1 MGPPHAIARGID
13 LLTARRLRRIDNEP
27 LLATARGADSNRS
40 DMKNRLKIHAVWGF
54 AVVALLLAQ
63 LGCSSKTTENA
74 VTTQPSPSPSAT
86 TDLASASPTPDAT
99 ISAAANPGAVASNSG
114 AKPKAVSSNA
124 ASNPRSAPA
133 NSAGAG
139 AAPAAPSAAPPPP
152 PRVFTIRPGATIAIY
167 TAKELSTKTARDG
180 DVFTASLANPIVDGD
195 WVIAKRGA
203 LVQGVVVN
211 SDPGGRVQGRASM
224 TVKLRSL
231 QLADGRTVD
240 LSTSSYTKEAKSSK
254 KKDAAKIGIG
264 AGIGAAIGAIA
275 GGGKGA
281 AIGAGAGGGAGT
293 GLVLATRG
301 DPAVI
306 PSESQLNFRLEA
318 PITVTKR

>member
-1 MGPPHAIARGID
+1 
-13 LLTARRLRRIDNEP
+13 
-27 LLATARGADSNRS
+27 
-40 DMKNRLKIHAVWGF
+40 MKNRLKIHAVWGF
-54 AVVALLLAQ
+54 AVAALMLAQ

-74 VTTQPSPSPSAT
+74 STAQPSPSPSVAT
-86 TDLASASPTPDAT
+86 ALTSASPTPDAAST
-99 ISAAANPGAVASNSG
+99 AASNPGAVASNAATNPG
-114 AKPKAVSSNA
+114 A
-124 ASNPRSAPA
+124 APA
-133 NSAGAG
+133 NT
-139 AAPAAPSAAPPPP
+139 APAAPSAAPPAP
-152 PRVFTIRPGATIAIY
+152 PRVFTIRAGTSIMVS
-167 TAKELSTKTARDG
+167 TANDLSTKTAKDG
-180 DVFTASLANPIVDGD
+180 DLFTASLARPIVDGD

-203 LVQGVVVN
+203 TVQGVVVN
-211 SDPGGRVQGRASM
+211 SDPGGRVKGRASM

-240 LSTSSYTKEAKSSK
+240 LSTSSYTKEAKGTK
-254 KKDAAKIGIG
+254 KKDAMKIGIG

-306 PSESQLNFRLEA
+306 PSESQLNFRLKG

>member
-1 MGPPHAIARGID
+1 
-13 LLTARRLRRIDNEP
+13 
-27 LLATARGADSNRS
+27 
-40 DMKNRLKIHAVWGF
+40 MKNRLKIHAVWGF
-54 AVVALLLAQ
+54 AVAALMLAQ

-74 VTTQPSPSPSAT
+74 STAQPSPSPSVAT
-86 TDLASASPTPDAT
+86 ALTSASPTPDAAST
-99 ISAAANPGAVASNSG
+99 AASNPGAVATNAAANPGA
-114 AKPKAVSSNA
+114 
-124 ASNPRSAPA
+124 APA
-133 NSAGAG
+133 NTAGAG
-139 AAPAAPSAAPPPP
+139 AAPPAP
-152 PRVFTIRPGATIAIY
+152 PRVFTIRSGAQISIF
-167 TAKELSTKTARDG
+167 TAKELSTKTVKDG
-180 DVFTASLANPIVDGD
+180 DLFTASLARPIVDGD

-203 LVQGVVVN
+203 TVQGVVVN
-211 SDPGGRVQGRASM
+211 SDPGGRVKGRASM

-240 LSTSSYTKEAKSSK
+240 LSTSSYTKEAKGTK
-254 KKDAAKIGIG
+254 KKDAMKIGIG

-306 PSESQLNFRLEA
+306 PSESQLNFRLQG

>member
-1 MGPPHAIARGID
+1 
-13 LLTARRLRRIDNEP
+13 
-27 LLATARGADSNRS
+27 
-40 DMKNRLKIHAVWGF
+40 MKNRLKIHAVWGF
-54 AVVALLLAQ
+54 AAAALLLAQ

-74 VTTQPSPSPSAT
+74 STAQPSPSPSVAT
-86 TDLASASPTPDAT
+86 ALTSASPTPDAAST
-99 ISAAANPGAVASNSG
+99 AASNPGAVASNAAANPG
-114 AKPKAVSSNA
+114 A
-124 ASNPRSAPA
+124 APA
-133 NSAGAG
+133 NTAGAG
-139 AAPAAPSAAPPPP
+139 AAPPAP
-152 PRVFTIRPGATIAIY
+152 PRVFTIRAGAQISIF
-167 TAKELSTKTARDG
+167 TARELSTKTVKDG
-180 DVFTASLANPIVDGD
+180 DLFTASLARPIVDGD

-203 LVQGVVVN
+203 TVQGVVVN
-211 SDPGGRVQGRASM
+211 SDPGGRVKGRASM

-240 LSTSSYTKEAKSSK
+240 LSTSSYTKEAKGTK
-254 KKDAAKIGIG
+254 RKDAMKIGIG

-306 PSESQLNFRLEA
+306 PSESQLTFRLKG
-318 PITVTKR
+318 PITVKR

>member
-1 MGPPHAIARGID
+1 
-13 LLTARRLRRIDNEP
+13 
-27 LLATARGADSNRS
+27 
-40 DMKNRLKIHAVWGF
+40 MKNRLKIHAVWGF
-54 AVVALLLAQ
+54 AVAVLLLAQ
-63 LGCSSKTTENA
+63 LGCSSKSTENA
-74 VTTQPSPSPSAT
+74 STAQPSPSPSVAT
-86 TDLASASPTPDAT
+86 ALTSASPTPDAAST
-99 ISAAANPGAVASNSG
+99 AASNPGAVASG
-114 AKPKAVSSNA
+114 A
-124 ASNPRSAPA
+124 ASNP
-133 NSAGAG
+133 G
-139 AAPAAPSAAPPPP
+139 AAPAAPSAAPPAP
-152 PRVFTIRPGATIAIY
+152 PRVYTIRAGTAITVS
-167 TAKELSTKTARDG
+167 TANDLSTKTAKDG
-180 DVFTASLANPIVDGD
+180 DLFTASLARAIVDGD

-203 LVQGVVVN
+203 TVQGVVVN
-211 SDPGGRVQGRASM
+211 SDPGGRVKGRASM

-240 LSTSSYTKEAKSSK
+240 LSTNSYTKEAKGTK

-306 PSESQLNFRLEA
+306 PSESQLNFRLQG

>member
-1 MGPPHAIARGID
+1 
-13 LLTARRLRRIDNEP
+13 
-27 LLATARGADSNRS
+27 
-40 DMKNRLKIHAVWGF
+40 MKNRLKIHAVWGF
-54 AVVALLLAQ
+54 AVAAFLLAQ

-74 VTTQPSPSPSAT
+74 STAQPSPSPSVAT
-86 TDLASASPTPDAT
+86 ALTSASPTPDAAST
-99 ISAAANPGAVASNSG
+99 AASNPGAVASN
-114 AKPKAVSSNA
+114 A
-124 ASNPRSAPA
+124 ATNPSSAPA
-133 NSAGAG
+133 NP
-139 AAPAAPSAAPPPP
+139 APAAPSAAPPPP
-152 PRVFTIRPGATIAIY
+152 PRVFTIRTGTSIMVS
-167 TAKELSTKTARDG
+167 TANDLSTKTAKDG
-180 DVFTASLANPIVDGD
+180 DLFTASLARPIVDGD

-203 LVQGVVVN
+203 TVQGVVVN
-211 SDPGGRVQGRASM
+211 SDPGGRVKGRASM

-240 LSTSSYTKEAKSSK
+240 LSTSSYTKEAKGTK
-254 KKDAAKIGIG
+254 KKDAMKIGIG

-306 PSESQLNFRLEA
+306 PSESQLKFRLQG

>member
-1 MGPPHAIARGID
+1 
-13 LLTARRLRRIDNEP
+13 
-27 LLATARGADSNRS
+27 
-40 DMKNRLKIHAVWGF
+40 MKNRLKIHAVWGF
-54 AVVALLLAQ
+54 AVAVLLLAQ
-63 LGCSSKTTENA
+63 LGCSSKSTENA
-74 VTTQPSPSPSAT
+74 STAQPSPSPSVAT
-86 TDLASASPTPDAT
+86 ALTSASPTPDAAST
-99 ISAAANPGAVASNSG
+99 AASNPGAVASNAAANPG
-114 AKPKAVSSNA
+114 A
-124 ASNPRSAPA
+124 APA
-133 NSAGAG
+133 NTAGAG
-139 AAPAAPSAAPPPP
+139 AAPPAP
-152 PRVFTIRPGATIAIY
+152 PRVFTIRSGAQISIF
-167 TAKELSTKTARDG
+167 TAKELSTKTVKDG
-180 DVFTASLANPIVDGD
+180 DLFTASLARPIVDGD

-203 LVQGVVVN
+203 TVQGVVVN
-211 SDPGGRVQGRASM
+211 SDPGGRVKGRASM

-240 LSTSSYTKEAKSSK
+240 LSTSSYTKEAKGTK
-254 KKDAAKIGIG
+254 KKDAMKIGIG

-306 PSESQLNFRLEA
+306 PSESQLNFRLQG

>member
-1 MGPPHAIARGID
+1 
-13 LLTARRLRRIDNEP
+13 
-27 LLATARGADSNRS
+27 
-40 DMKNRLKIHAVWGF
+40 MKNRLKIHAVWGF

-86 TDLASASPTPDAT
+86 TDLALASPTPDAT
-99 ISAAANPGAVASNSG
+99 SNAAANPGAVASNTG
-114 AKPKAVSSNA
+114 AKPKAVSSNS

-133 NSAGAG
+133 NSAGEG
-139 AAPAAPSAAPPPP
+139 AAPAAPSAAPPPSP

-211 SDPGGRVQGRASM
+211 SDPGGRVEGRASM

-254 KKDAAKIGIG
+254 KKDAVKIGIG

-293 GLVLATRG
+293 GVVLATRG

-306 PSESQLNFRLEA
+306 PSESQLTFRLEA
-318 PITVTKR
+318 PINVTKR

>member
-1 MGPPHAIARGID
+1 
-13 LLTARRLRRIDNEP
+13 
-27 LLATARGADSNRS
+27 
-40 DMKNRLKIHAVWGF
+40 MKNRLKIHAVWGF

-74 VTTQPSPSPSAT
+74 ATAQPSPSPSAT
-86 TDLASASPTPDAT
+86 ANLTSASPTPDAT
-99 ISAAANPGAVASNSG
+99 SSAASNPGAVASNAAANPG
-114 AKPKAVSSNA
+114 A
-124 ASNPRSAPA
+124 APA
-133 NSAGAG
+133 TSAGAG
-139 AAPAAPSAAPPPP
+139 AAPAAPPPPP
-152 PRVFTIRPGATIAIY
+152 PRVFTIRAGASIAIY
-167 TAKELSTKTARDG
+167 TAKDLSTKTAKDG
-180 DVFTASLANPIVDGD
+180 DLFTASLARPIVDGD

-211 SDPGGRVQGRASM
+211 SDPGGRVKGRASM

-240 LSTSSYTKEAKSSK
+240 LPTSSYTKVAKSTK
-254 KKDAAKIGIG
+254 KKDAMKIGIG
-264 AGIGAAIGAIA
+264 ARIGAAIGAIA

-306 PSESQLNFRLEA
+306 PSESQLTFRLQG
-318 PITVTKR
+318 PVTVTKR

>member
-1 MGPPHAIARGID
+1 
-13 LLTARRLRRIDNEP
+13 
-27 LLATARGADSNRS
+27 
-40 DMKNRLKIHAVWGF
+40 MKNRLKIHLVWGF
-54 AVVALLLAQ
+54 AVAALLLGQ
-63 LGCSSKTTENA
+63 LGCSSKSAENA
-74 VTTQPSPSPSAT
+74 ATVQPTASPSVAT
-86 TDLASASPTPDAT
+86 ALTSASPTPEAT
-99 ISAAANPGAVASNSG
+99 
-114 AKPKAVSSNA
+114 SNA
-124 ASNPRSAPA
+124 ADPGATPA
-133 NSAGAG
+133 
-139 AAPAAPSAAPPPP
+139 P
-152 PRVFTIRPGATIAIY
+152 PRVFTIRAGAPITIS
-167 TAKELSTKTARDG
+167 TANDLSTKTAKDG
-180 DVFTASLANPIVDGD
+180 DRFTASLARPIVDGD

-203 LVQGVVVN
+203 TVGGVIVN

-240 LSTSSYTKEAKSSK
+240 LSTSSYTKVAKSTK

-306 PSESQLNFRLEA
+306 PGESQLTFRLQA
-318 PITVTKR
+318 PITVTKQ